1 MNEAQLV
8 GYIQDIAGLVESPTA
23 LLGKIEDR
31 FMKLPPE
38 LLQATIATHQK
49 YITLQDQSG
58 NFSSYFIVVSNR
70 QSDPKRDHVIMA
82 GNQRV
87 LRARLAD
94 AEFFWQQDQK
104 QRRCVALAN
113 CLDLYQQQS

>member
-1 MNEAQLV
+1 MNEDHLG
-8 GYIQDIAGLVESPTA
+8 GYIEDIAGLVESPTA
-23 LLGKIEDR
+23 LLGEIEDR

-38 LLQATIATHQK
+38 LLQATIATHHK

-58 NFSSYFIVVSNR
+58 NFSPYFVVVSNR
-70 QSDPKRDHVIMA
+70 LSNSKRDSVIMA

-94 AEFFWQQDQK
+94 AEFSGNRIK
-104 QRRCVALAN
+104 N
-113 CLDLYQQQS
+113 SG